1 MEICLSNQQ
10 ALLEFIEKTWFV
22 HASFMNLIEDFLIQS
37 KLKSLED
44 VLDPPK
50 RWFCHHASYPTQNE
64 DVAVNDVLTPTVK
77 SDDIEE
83 IATSSNEEPVVQTE
97 ENSMGLPVVNP
108 NHEDSKD
115 SENQSILEAS
125 ATTPEM
131 YENSILESVVLETM
145 DEADDED
152 SNNEY

>member
-1 MEICLSNQQ
+1 M
-10 ALLEFIEKTWFV
+10 TFV

-50 RWFCHHASYPTQNE
+50 RWFCHHASYPTQN
-64 DVAVNDVLTPTVK
+64 
-77 SDDIEE
+77 DDIED
-83 IATSSNEEPVVQTE
+83 IATSSNEEAAVQTE
-97 ENSMGLPVVNP
+97 ENTIELPAGKP
-108 NHEDSKD
+108 THEDSKD
-115 SENQSILEAS
+115 SEQQSTLEAS
-125 ATTPEM
+125 ATTPEEM